1 MGVMIKNGIK
11 YTGGGNQVFAGTTAP
26 DPALGLNNDIYMKYS
41 QDIIEKMYCKINN
54 IWRELQNNGGGGT
67 GGSSWRTVT
76 PTEGIN
82 GYSSFSVTDVEV
94 GS

>member
-11 YTGGGNQVFAGTTAP
+11 YTGGGNQVFSGTGTP

-54 IWRELQNNGGGGT
+54 IWRELQSGGGGS

-76 PTEGIN
+76 PTEVTSSN
-82 GYSSFSVTDVEV
+82 SSFIFSGEV
-94 GS
+94 NP

>member
-41 QDIIEKMYCKINN
+41 QDVIEKMYCKINN
-54 IWRELQNNGGGGT
+54 IWRELQT
-67 GGSSWRTVT
+67 GGSGSGGSSFRRVT
-76 PTEGIN
+76 PTEGFSLSN
-82 GYSSFSVTDVEV
+82 SFTSEGEV
-94 GS
+94 NQ